1 MNTETQTSK
10 GRKALSEASTERM
23 KSAKARLRDQRK
35 EARVPIQL
43 KVDVESPNDH
53 YLFEYSSNLSQN
65 GIFIQSSEPLSPG
78 TAVTMQFSLPDKTL
92 IRTRGEVI
100 WSNNDA
106 DDDEPGMGIK
116 FIGLSEADRENIL
129 NALKKL
135 AIL

>member
-1 MNTETQTSK
+1 MEATKS
-10 GRKALSEASTERM
+10 GRDRM
-23 KSAKARLRDQRK
+23 KSAKVRLLEKRR

-43 KVDVESPNDH
+43 QVDVELPNEH

-65 GIFIQSSEPLSPG
+65 GIFIHTLEPLNPG
-78 TAVTMQFSLPDKTL
+78 TPVSMAFSLPDQTL

-100 WSNNDA
+100 WCNDEE
-106 DDDEPGMGIK
+106 DDEEPGMGIK